1 MKHIKELI
9 KQGEHQQLDFKF
21 EISNAKKIARTLSAF
36 SNTDGGKLL
45 IGVKDNGK
53 ISGIQS
59 EEEIYMIKGAA
70 DLYCKPPIPIQ
81 IDSWEEKGKTVLEIT
96 IKKSDNQPIYAKDEA
111 GHWKAWIRRH
121 DENFIA
127 NRILIK
133 SWARKKRKQ
142 GTYIEIT
149 KKEEIF
155 LEYLD
160 KYRKI
165 SYSKLKKI
173 TNSTRAQTDKM
184 LINFL
189 SLDIIE
195 QVFFANGIFYI
206 PKNQDF
212 EKLLPD
218 RD

>member
-1 MKHIKELI
+1 MNHIKELI

-21 EISNAKKIARTLSAF
+21 EISNSKKIARTLSAF

-70 DLYCKPPIPIQ
+70 DLFCKPPIPVQ
-81 IDSWEEKGKTVLEIT
+81 IDSWDEKGKTVLEVT
-96 IKKSDNQPIYAKDEA
+96 IKKADNRPIFAKDES
-111 GHWKAWIRRH
+111 GKWRAWIRKD

-133 SWARKKRKQ
+133 SWARKKRKK
-142 GTYIEIT
+142 GILLEMTI
-149 KKEEIF
+149 KEKIF
-155 LEYLD
+155 LEYLN
-160 KYRKI
+160 KNQI
-165 SYSKLKKI
+165 INFSKLRRI
-173 TNSTRAQTDKM
+173 TNSTRFQTENM
-184 LINFL
+184 LVNFL

-195 QVFFANGIFYI
+195 QDYLSNGIFYTL
-206 PKNQDF
+206 KNQELD
-212 EKLLPD
+212 KLLSD
-218 RD
+218 R